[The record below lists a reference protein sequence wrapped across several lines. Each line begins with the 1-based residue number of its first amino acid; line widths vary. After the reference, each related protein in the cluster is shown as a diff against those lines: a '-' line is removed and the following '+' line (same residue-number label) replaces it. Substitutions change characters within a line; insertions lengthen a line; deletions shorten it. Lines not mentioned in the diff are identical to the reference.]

1 MTKAA
6 ASAATT
12 RADIT
17 PNRHPY
23 RGGGFSFPGSLVDA
37 LRVAACAATPRAA
50 APPTTTPYGVVLL
63 S

>member
-6 ASAATT
+6 TNVAAHESLALPT
-12 RADIT
+12 AT
-17 PNRHPY
+17 PY
-23 RGGGFSFPGSLVDA
+23 GAAVFSFHSSMVGA

-50 APPTTTPYGVVLL
+50 TPPTATPNGVVLF